1 MITIMMG
8 LEIILKNLFQESK
21 KGRVIFIDVDET
33 LLDYENKLPA
43 LADRAIKE
51 AIKKEHCVYIY
62 TGRSE
67 AEVYDYIWNIGLD
80 EMMGVI

>member
-1 MITIMMG
+1 M
-8 LEIILKNLFQESK
+8 
-21 KGRVIFIDVDET
+21 FIDVDET

-67 AEVYDYIWNIGLD
+67 AEVYDYI
-80 EMMGVI
+80 